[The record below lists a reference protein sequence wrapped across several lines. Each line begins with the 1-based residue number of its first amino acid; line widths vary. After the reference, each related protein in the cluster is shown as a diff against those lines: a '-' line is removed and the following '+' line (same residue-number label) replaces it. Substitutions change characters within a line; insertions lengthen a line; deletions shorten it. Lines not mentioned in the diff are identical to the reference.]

1 MMNLRLLFLLL
12 GSLAPL
18 TGASKDLE
26 QMPESWCITYLSTY
40 LIPISVAPSSPAES
54 RSPDLETSFS
64 LDRSLSQLDPEP
76 TSSTPTFVPSR
87 DETSLLATVDTTS
100 APPSATTDAST
111 DGELVILRVVT
122 DLLAG
127 GNPIYYNG
135 EGFKVLRAQGRTPS
149 GAITRTFT
157 RDGNKLRFQS
167 SRFPTG
173 EAGFCQTPSDGQVYI
188 TFSSEPAGCIPVTI
202 LVVSSEQC
210 QDESVVVSTTA
221 ASESQQFVST
231 SFLESVIPTTSSSGQ
246 GPPTVST
253 RPDDVITTRSVI
265 PAPIPSSS
273 FMWSNISSSSQPPPK
288 TQRSSSFIPLKTTEV
303 STAETTE
310 STTNKSSTQIVE
322 LTSTTKDVTTSTF
335 QTTTLANSQ
344 TTTESTAGGTLIN
357 TTTEGSTTDI
367 PTSTNEESTTDIP
380 TSTNEESTTNVPT
393 TSSEESTTNIQTT
406 SSKESTLEIPI
417 TTTLSSALDLTTET
431 TTEAAT
437 TTTAEAA
444 PQIVCPSNPQQCF
457 NTMLISCDTV
467 VGGIPLTPGSFSAQ
481 ECFEKCYLDSACMI
495 WTHSGTQC
503 FLTNNLSDNQGQFGI
518 QGWTSGIKGH
528 C

>member
-1 MMNLRLLFLLL
+1 MINLRLLFLLL

-40 LIPISVAPSSPAES
+40 LIPISVAPSSPGES
-54 RSPDLETSFS
+54 TLSDLETSVGLETSFS

-76 TSSTPTFVPSR
+76 TSSTLSFVPSR
-87 DETSLLATVDTTS
+87 DETSLLATVDMTS
-100 APPSATTDAST
+100 APPSATTDTST

-122 DLLAG
+122 DVPENERLRRRDIGGFIGSQSGICDNADIFTLLDGQLLAG
-127 GNPIYYNG
+127 GNPVYYNG

-210 QDESVVVSTTA
+210 QDESGVVSTTA
-221 ASESQQFVST
+221 ASKSHQFVST
-231 SFLESVIPTTSSSGQ
+231 SFLGSVITTTSSSGQ
-246 GPPTVST
+246 GPPTMST

-273 FMWSNISSSSQPPPK
+273 FMWSNISSSSQSPPK
-288 TQRSSSFIPLKTTEV
+288 TQRSSSFIPFSTFPSISESSTLAGVVVTTSSQVEATEV
-303 STAETTE
+303 STAETAE
-310 STTNKSSTQIVE
+310 STNKSSTQIVE
-322 LTSTTKDVTTSTF
+322 LTSITKDITTSTF
-335 QTTTLANSQ
+335 QTTTLANGQ
-344 TTTESTAGGTLIN
+344 TTTESAEGETIIN

-367 PTSTNEESTTDIP
+367 PTTTAEESTTK
-380 TSTNEESTTNVPT
+380 VPT
-393 TSSEESTTNIQTT
+393 TSSEEST
-406 SSKESTLEIPI
+406 LEIL

-431 TTEAAT
+431 TTAAAT

-444 PQIVCPSNPQQCF
+444 PQI
-457 NTMLISCDTV
+457 
-467 VGGIPLTPGSFSAQ
+467 
-481 ECFEKCYLDSACMI
+481 
-495 WTHSGTQC
+495 
-503 FLTNNLSDNQGQFGI
+503 GQFGI
-518 QGWTSGIKGH
+518 QGWTSGIKGQ